1 VLPLGLVTLGVLVCV
16 VAGMLLRRL
25 GPNYRIAR
33 LLASAPEVTLD
44 EVVTAARG
52 GQPYVRTRGR
62 ISSDEEFPDEHDR
75 PLVYRRRRLE
85 LAIDPAGRRWR
96 TLQDEVTAVP
106 FGIEARTAFVAVD
119 ATVLD
124 DGLAVIVRESVGTA
138 ADAPD
143 RVPPGTDPATPLR
156 HRIHQISAVEQAWVA
171 GAPDVAPDGTARLTA
186 GGGRPLILTTLEL
199 PEAMRL
205 LAAGH
210 RRTVLAATILLA
222 FGLAFVALGAVVWVT
237 LLVAPVAAA
246 ATPSPSALASGDT
259 RSGGEGA
266 GLAGQPF
273 LALAAVLALG
283 TLSAL
288 LAAAW
293 VRLRSAT

>member
-1 VLPLGLVTLGVLVCV
+1 
-16 VAGMLLRRL
+16 
-25 GPNYRIAR
+25 
-33 LLASAPEVTLD
+33 
-44 EVVTAARG
+44 
-52 GQPYVRTRGR
+52 
-62 ISSDEEFPDEHDR
+62 
-75 PLVYRRRRLE
+75 
-85 LAIDPAGRRWR
+85 
-96 TLQDEVTAVP
+96 
-106 FGIEARTAFVAVD
+106 
-119 ATVLD
+119 
-124 DGLAVIVRESVGTA
+124 
-138 ADAPD
+138 
-143 RVPPGTDPATPLR
+143 
-156 HRIHQISAVEQAWVA
+156 AWVA

-293 VRLRSAT
+293 VRLRSAP